1 MCILGRGGREGGG
14 RGGKVYVG
22 SREGGRVGEM
32 CIPGRGGRESR
43 EEVRCTGSEGG
54 RKYC

>member
-1 MCILGRGGREGGG
+1 MCILGRGGREGVKGGG

-22 SREGGRVGEM
+22 SREGGRAGEM

-43 EEVRCTGSEGG
+43 EVGVR
-54 RKYC
+54 R